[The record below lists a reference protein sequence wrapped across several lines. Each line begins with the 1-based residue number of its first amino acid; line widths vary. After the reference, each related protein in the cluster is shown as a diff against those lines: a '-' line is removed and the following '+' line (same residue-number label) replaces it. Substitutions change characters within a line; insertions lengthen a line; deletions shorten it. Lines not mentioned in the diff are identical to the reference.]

1 MEAEGIISK
10 VDVPTLWC
18 TGKAA
23 KKSGTVRICVN
34 LNRLNQSVMRE
45 IYPLPK
51 VDETLVQPS
60 GATVFTH
67 LDANSRFWQIP
78 LSTDSQLLMTFITPF
93 GRYCFNKLP
102 FGISNALPNENIQ
115 NSEWISWGSVYNG

>member
-34 LNRLNQSVMRE
+34 LKRLNQSVMRE

-51 VDETLVQPS
+51 VDETSVQPS

-67 LDANSRFWQIP
+67 LDANSGFWQIP